1 MTDPTQEKT
10 QMICLLF
17 SDLKGYSGLRNDQQK
32 NQIFKEMKR
41 IFDRA
46 SQPGVQLIKTM
57 GDGLMAVSLT
67 SLPIAETALRFR
79 DDFRNTDWKAQGY
92 PNDFLIRIGLHFDE
106 IIVHYKP
113 DSIGNS
119 VEDVIG
125 VGVDTTARIEPVTSP
140 NAVFC
145 SSRFF
150 DLLQD
155 RGAGKIKGIS
165 QGRKQL
171 AKNYGEMELF
181 ELRWVS
187 EADAASVPSPEPAAA
202 TAIPMPDIK
211 KPFTD
216 KDRKDF
222 LRAAFA
228 SIQRYFELAV
238 QQLEQSAPGIDVSI
252 TVINETKFTCEIY
265 RNGDLKASGKI
276 WIGSMMGKYEQI
288 QFSEGRFDIN
298 NDNSYN
304 DSIII
309 VEDASSLTL
318 QSQMGMTAFIR
329 NAPDVKKPSSPEQI
343 AEYLWVRLW
352 STPSLME

>member
-1 MTDPTQEKT
+1 MAQPTRENSQL
-10 QMICLLF
+10 ICLLF

-67 SLPIAETALRFR
+67 SLPIAETALRLR
-79 DDFRNTDWKAQGY
+79 DDFRNIDWKAQGY
-92 PNDFLIRIGLHFDE
+92 PNDFLIRIGIHFDE
-106 IIVHYKP
+106 MIVHYRP
-113 DSIGNS
+113 DSTENN

-155 RGAGKIKGIS
+155 RGASKIKGIS
-165 QGRKQL
+165 QGRRQL

-187 EADAASVPSPEPAAA
+187 EADATGVPAPEPDAV
-202 TAIPMPDIK
+202 TAIPMPNIK

-216 KDRKDF
+216 KDRKEF

-228 SIQRYFELAV
+228 SIQRYFESAV
-238 QQLEQSAPGIDVSI
+238 QQLEQSAPGVDASI

-265 RNGDLKASGKI
+265 RNGDLKASCKI

-304 DSIII
+304 DSIIV
-309 VEDASSLTL
+309 VEGDSSLAL
-318 QSQMGMTAFIR
+318 QSQMGITTFIR
-329 NAPDVKKPSSPEQI
+329 NAPDVREPSSPKQI
-343 AEYLWVRLW
+343 AEYLWVRLTRTFG
-352 STPSLME
+352 SV